1 MEVNGAPELLF
12 PTFFRIS
19 SFVFSRTKT
28 CIQVWNY
35 LRVSKLWLNFQF
47 WVNYPFNIIYEAK
60 ACISDTHQGRQ
71 RGRDGMIQIKKQ
83 LQGCGIQKGCRW
95 EKSHKVML
103 EFNMNT
109 PLLLKRTFWK
119 KSAHQGCII
128 WSKIVKPEIVKYE
141 NFIVFYFNWAEFS
154 VSLLQSS
161 VSHDFSEILLI
172 CWFAA

>member
-1 MEVNGAPELLF
+1 MRLIVQPYMEVNGAPELLF

-19 SFVFSRTKT
+19 SFVISRTKT
-28 CIQVWNY
+28 FIKVWNY
-35 LRVSKLWLNFQF
+35 LTVSKLWQNFQF

-83 LQGCGIQKGCRW
+83 LQGWGIQKGCRW

-109 PLLLKRTFWK
+109 RYCSKGPFEK
-119 KSAHQGCII
+119 KCSPRLHYLIKNSQTR
-128 WSKIVKPEIVKYE
+128 
-141 NFIVFYFNWAEFS
+141 N
-154 VSLLQSS
+154 
-161 VSHDFSEILLI
+161 SEIWELYSFL
-172 CWFAA
+172 F